1 MSKPPGPYPST
12 PISRSEAQ
20 SLEISAWDRIARL
33 RARDLD
39 ADRDP
44 SFRFVLAP
52 GVASLVPHNARRV
65 LDIGCGVGRFT
76 RQLVNPLRRVV
87 AIDPSAVSAELSKQH
102 VKALANAEVLNQTIQ
117 EYAHNKG
124 ATHDAAVALM
134 VLQDITDLGGF
145 LLSAATV
152 LQKDAPLVGAIT
164 HPRYWPQYWG
174 YDKAPWFKYDQELFI
189 RSTFRTSLT
198 TTDVSTLHVH
208 RPIRMYREAF
218 ASAGFGKLDSWEP
231 MMDASAQRNAGVSW
245 RGPHFWFF
253 RALRR

>member
-1 MSKPPGPYPST
+1 MNEPARTYQST
-12 PISRSEAQ
+12 SITRSEAR

-52 GVASLVPHNARRV
+52 GVSSLVPQGARRV

-76 RQLVNPLRRVV
+76 RELVSPSRSVV
-87 AIDPSAVSAELSKQH
+87 AIDPSPVSAELSKQH
-102 VKALANAEVLNQTIQ
+102 LNPFRNAKVLNQTIQ
-117 EYAHNKG
+117 EYAIDAG

-134 VLQDITDLGGF
+134 VLQDITELDSF
-145 LLSAATV
+145 LRSAGTV
-152 LQKDAPLVGAIT
+152 LQKNAPLVGAIT

-189 RSTFRTSLT
+189 RSAFRTSLT

-208 RPIRMYREAF
+208 RPIRMYRQAF
-218 ASAGFGKLDSWEP
+218 ESAGFTNMGSWEP
-231 MMDASAQRNAGVSW
+231 MMAAHAQRNSGVSW

-253 RALRR
+253 RAFRS